1 MSSKSHR
8 ENVKLLDKRISDG
21 SIDQYFDFDDDTIKE
36 LAVARSEDNFE
47 DMATLMID
55 NLSKNSDSFREVI
68 IKAYD
73 SQIQEMADRFIDNY
87 VTTIETQISDAFSTS
102 NLSDIR
108 NIITEVKSFE
118 PSVGFKKRKDKML
131 KQLQEAEI
139 TLSTPTEI
147 RKIAVDLVKE
157 KGKDPEDIRQSKII
171 KKWGRYGKPALV
183 TWGKKGILAVKFLD
197 KKIPKSKKVKLEYTS
212 TKKENIGKTTK
223 QILSKKGQ
231 LFSIKERTF
240 VKMRK
245 NKGEDEIFDDYVR
258 VFGSIRPKSEIMNL
272 IKLRQDPNITDLRNK

>member
-68 IKAYD
+68 IRAYD